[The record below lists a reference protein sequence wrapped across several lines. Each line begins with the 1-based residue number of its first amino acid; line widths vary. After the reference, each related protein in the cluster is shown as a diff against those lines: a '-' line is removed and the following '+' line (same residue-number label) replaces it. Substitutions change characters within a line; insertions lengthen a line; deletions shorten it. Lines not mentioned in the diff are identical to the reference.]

1 MKKLKTLISVMLCA
15 MLVLSLVVPSM
26 AASAYSITIDGNE
39 GQTYNAYKL
48 FDVIYDAEDTTV
60 NKKAVY
66 KATSKVKTRI
76 EALSVSGIEFE
87 AINGDANNFYVTFT
101 GDTEDARQKVAKD
114 LANAMKAIPDATLTS
129 TGASGWGFTKKTGT
143 IPTNADADQEGTV
156 TIDVGAPGYYFVTT
170 TTGSVCNLTS
180 ATPTAEIYDKNE
192 HTTVIK
198 KIVEI
203 NDSRADE
210 NIVEI
215 GDTVEFETIITIP
228 VDSKSVV
235 LHDKMEAGFT
245 LNTGSIK
252 VSIAAA
258 NYTIKIADFDDDCDF
273 EIVFEEAY
281 LNSLTSEAEVIVTY
295 SAVLNEN
302 AEIRTADTDASN
314 DNETWATYGA
324 NMKSNVAVTKTKTF
338 DAYMFKYE
346 GSDTPLAGA
355 EFELRVGDV
364 AVPLEKIDNVT
375 YKVNKSSKN
384 YTIVSVALPANNP
397 TKEDSKIRIIGLD
410 REKTYT
416 LVETKVPDGYNKVSS
431 DPNIIINDTVD
442 ILNNSGTLL
451 PETGGMGTKVLFT
464 VGGIMM
470 VVAFVLITSKRRM
483 AAEK

>member
-48 FDVIYDAEDTTV
+48 FDVIYDAEDTSA

-101 GDTEDARQKVAKD
+101 GATEEDRQNVAKA
-114 LANAMKAIPDATLTS
+114 LANAMKAIPEATLTDN
-129 TGASGWGFTKKTGT
+129 GASGWGLTKKTGT

-156 TIDVGAPGYYFVTT
+156 TIDVGEAGYYFVNT
-170 TTGSVCNLTS
+170 TTGSVCNLTN
-180 ATPTAEIYDKNE
+180 ATPTAEIYDKNA
-192 HTTVIK
+192 HPTVEK
-198 KIVEI
+198 AIVE
-203 NDSRADE
+203 NQSKVDE
-210 NIVEI
+210 NIVQI
-215 GDTVEFETIITIP
+215 GDTVYFETIIKIP

-235 LHDKMEAGFT
+235 LHDKMENGFT
-245 LNTGSIK
+245 LDAGSIQ
-252 VSIAAA
+252 VSIDAA
-258 NYTIKIADFDDDCDF
+258 NYAKKTTDFDDDCDF
-273 EIVFEEAY
+273 EIEFKEEY

-324 NMKSNVAVTKTKTF
+324 NMKSNVEVTKTKTF

-355 EFELRVGDV
+355 EFELRVGGV

-375 YKVNKSSKN
+375 YRVNKSSQN

-397 TKEDSKIRIIGLD
+397 TKEDSTIRIIGLD
-410 REKTYT
+410 SEKTYT
-416 LVETKVPDGYNKVSS
+416 IVETKVPDGYNRVSS
-431 DPNIIINDTVD
+431 DPNIKINDTVD

-470 VVAFVLITSKRRM
+470 VVAFVLFTSKRRM
-483 AAEK
+483 AAED